1 MNTQQAQIKVN
12 IPTTMKEYLESKANK
27 FGMPIAGYLK
37 HLILKDI
44 EDMEY
49 PTYLASV
56 ETEAAHKRAME
67 EHKRG
72 KTIKVDNIDK
82 FFDEL

>member
-1 MNTQQAQIKVN
+1 MNTPQSQIKIN
-12 IPTTMKEYLESKANK
+12 IPLSMKEYLESKADK
-27 FGMPIAGYLK
+27 FGMPIAGYIK

-49 PTYLASV
+49 PTYLASQ
-56 ETEAAHKRAME
+56 ETENAHKKAIE
-67 EHKRG
+67 DHKKG
-72 KTIKVDNIDK
+72 KTIKVNDIKK